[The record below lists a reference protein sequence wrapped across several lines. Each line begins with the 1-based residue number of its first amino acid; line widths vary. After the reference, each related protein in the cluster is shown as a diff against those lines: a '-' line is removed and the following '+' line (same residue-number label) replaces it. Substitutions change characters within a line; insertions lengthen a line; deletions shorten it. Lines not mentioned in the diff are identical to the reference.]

1 MRRKI
6 TGTVIS
12 TFLSLGLLFIPWIEQ
27 NQVYGADAPV
37 AIDETNFP
45 DEIFRE
51 YLNNYDLDNNGQ
63 LSVDEIQG
71 VESIMVAQ
79 MGITDLTGLEYF
91 NNLTTLVCY
100 GNQLNSLDVSQNV
113 LLKNL
118 MCNGNQISSLDVSQ
132 NVELIALV
140 CYENQLSSLDVS
152 QNVDLKDL
160 VCYENQLSSLDVS
173 HNEAL
178 AVLICHE
185 NQLSSLDV
193 SRNLN
198 LERLI
203 CFGNQLSSLDVRRNT
218 ALEELQCGSNQL
230 SSLDVSRN
238 TSLTTLT
245 CMDNQIS
252 VPLYQKDSEYYVDLS
267 GLQLDADKVSDF
279 STGTYDSTTGHI
291 GWQSLEEIGDSLT
304 YQYDIGYQNQTMS
317 VTVNISGDPI
327 QVEEP
332 DEEASTTEDSSG
344 TEGTTTEQ
352 DPSQN
357 TETSTTE
364 QDTSQSTE
372 VVAAGQGTSQNTEAA
387 KPTQDTPKTG
397 DAMVPVWI
405 AILGLLSIVSYLVAR
420 KRSSIKQ

>member
-51 YLNNYDLDNNGQ
+51 YVKDNIDTDGNGG
-63 LSVDEIQG
+63 LSVSEM
-71 VESIMVAQ
+71 ESVKDIDIS
-79 MGITDLTGLEYF
+79 GRGLTDLTGVEYFDNLEY
-91 NNLTTLVCY
+91 LRC
-100 GNQLNSLDVSQNV
+100 
-113 LLKNL
+113 
-118 MCNGNQISSLDVSQ
+118 CN
-132 NVELIALV
+132 
-140 CYENQLSSLDVS
+140 
-152 QNVDLKDL
+152 
-160 VCYENQLSSLDVS
+160 
-173 HNEAL
+173 
-178 AVLICHE
+178 

-193 SRNLN
+193 SRNTALK
-198 LERLI
+198 ELI
-203 CFGNQLSSLDVRRNT
+203 CYNNQISSLDVSYNVALKELWCGGNQISSLDVEQNVDLVKLVCSENQISSLDVDRNVKLEALVCYGNRLSSLDVSHNVDLT
-218 ALEELQCGSNQL
+218 TLLCHENQL

-267 GLQLDADKVSDF
+267 GLQLDVGKVSDF

-291 GWQSLEEIGDSLT
+291 VWQSLEEIGDSLT

-352 DPSQN
+352 APSQN

-364 QDTSQSTE
+364 QDTSPSTE
-372 VVAAGQGTSQNTEAA
+372 AVTDGQGISQTTEAA

-397 DAMVPVWI
+397 DAMLPVWI

-420 KRSSIKQ
+420 KRSSIKR